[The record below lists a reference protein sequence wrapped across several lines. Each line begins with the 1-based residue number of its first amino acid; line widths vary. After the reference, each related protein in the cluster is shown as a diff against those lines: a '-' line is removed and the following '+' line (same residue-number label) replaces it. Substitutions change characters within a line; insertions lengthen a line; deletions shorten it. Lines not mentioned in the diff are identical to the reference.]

1 LRDDVTVSAKPVGEV
16 NPAHLFAAVLID
28 ELARAGVR
36 EVCICPGSRSTALA
50 ISAAQHPALRCWSQ
64 IDERSAGFFALGAA
78 KATRAP
84 VALICTS
91 GTAAANFYPAVI
103 EAFHAHVPLIVLSA
117 DRPPELRE
125 WGAGQT
131 IDQVRLYGTHVRWF
145 AEAPVADA
153 GAGMLRYAR
162 ELGCRAAAEAGGPP
176 AGPVHLNL
184 PFRDPLGPN
193 SSAAD
198 PQIGA
203 AARGDQSYTRVG
215 RSDRA
220 PRAEDVER
228 IAERAQAIERGVIA
242 CGPMNA
248 EPELC
253 AAVAKLA
260 SALGWPILAD
270 PTSQLRS
277 GAHVEGAFV
286 LGNSDLFLRDERVAR
301 ALEPEFVLRFGS
313 TPISKS
319 QRLWLE
325 GNVPKHLVLV
335 DPEADWSDPSHLAS
349 ELLQADPLAFCEAL
363 IGRVSPSGAESDW
376 LHRMMRAERCA
387 AEAVERRVSDEDELL
402 EPRAIREL
410 AEILPDDAILYVSN
424 SMPVRDLDAF
434 LPVSNRSLRVLAN
447 RGANG
452 IDGMISSALGA
463 AGSQPQPV
471 VLLTGDLALL
481 HDVGALQ
488 AAQRHSLNLSI
499 VVFDNDG
506 GGIFSYLPVASS
518 ANPEVFETHFR
529 TPHGANL
536 GGIVSGFGADFARVS
551 SWEHF
556 RTSFKSALASPGVSI
571 VEIPIDRDRSVAHH
585 REIDRLVRDAVSR
598 NDGGEVFSASRAD
611 FALTRE
617 SENAAVTDGG
627 ENAAFT
633 PDREYAELV
642 LGCSDDAPTRG
653 AVDEAIA
660 SKVGNP

>member
-1 LRDDVTVSAKPVGEV
+1 
-16 NPAHLFAAVLID
+16 
-28 ELARAGVR
+28 
-36 EVCICPGSRSTALA
+36 
-50 ISAAQHPALRCWSQ
+50 
-64 IDERSAGFFALGAA
+64 
-78 KATRAP
+78 
-84 VALICTS
+84 
-91 GTAAANFYPAVI
+91 VI
-103 EAFHAHVPLIVLSA
+103 EALHAHVPLIVLSA

-145 AEAPVADA
+145 AEAPVADG

-162 ELGCRAAAEAGGPP
+162 ELGCRAAAEACGPP

-184 PFRDPLGPN
+184 PFRDPLGPT

-198 PQIGA
+198 LQVGA
-203 AARGDQSYTRVG
+203 SARGDRSYTRVG

-242 CGPMNA
+242 CGPMIA

-277 GAHVEGAFV
+277 GVHVEGALV
-286 LGNSDLFLRDERVAR
+286 LGYSDLFLRDERVAR
-301 ALEPEFVLRFGS
+301 VLEPEFVLRFGS
-313 TPISKS
+313 TPTSKS

-325 GNVPKHLVLV
+325 GHVPKHLVLV
-335 DPEADWSDPSHLAS
+335 DPEADWSDPSHLAT

-363 IGRVSPSGAESDW
+363 TRRVLPSEIESASPSGAESDW
-376 LHRMMRAERCA
+376 LHRMMRAERCV
-387 AEAVERRVSDEDELL
+387 AEAVERCVADEDELL

-410 AEILPDDAILYVSN
+410 AEALPDEAILYVSN

-452 IDGMISSALGA
+452 IDGMVSSALGA

-529 TPHGANL
+529 TPHGADL
-536 GGIVSGFGADFARVS
+536 GGIVSGFGAGFARAS

-585 REIDRLVRDAVSR
+585 REIDRLVREAVTREIGDKEFNRGGADAVGAR
-598 NDGGEVFSASRAD
+598 GGEG
-611 FALTRE
+611 
-617 SENAAVTDGG
+617 AA
-627 ENAAFT
+627 
-633 PDREYAELV
+633 LV
-642 LGCSDDAPTRG
+642 LGCADDAQACDP
-653 AVDEAIA
+653 ADEAMA
-660 SKVGNP
+660 SKGGNP

>member
-1 LRDDVTVSAKPVGEV
+1 LRANANLEV
-16 NPAHLFAAVLID
+16 DPHAGANASHRFAAALLD

-50 ISAAQHPALRCWSQ
+50 MAAAEHASLRCWSQ

-84 VALICTS
+84 TALICTS

-103 EAFHAHVPLIVLSA
+103 EAYHAHVPLIVLTA

-145 AEAPVADA
+145 AEAAVPD
-153 GAGMLRYAR
+153 GGPGMHGYAR
-162 ELGCRAAAEAGGPP
+162 ELGCRAVAEASGPP

-184 PFRDPLGPN
+184 PFRDPLTPSPTEDESVVDTAGRDN
-193 SSAAD
+193 
-198 PQIGA
+198 
-203 AARGDQSYTRVG
+203 RSYTRVC
-215 RSDRA
+215 RSAHTPKDADLDRL
-220 PRAEDVER
+220 AEIVNSC
-228 IAERAQAIERGVIA
+228 ERGVIA
-242 CGPMNA
+242 CGPMDA

-253 AAVAKLA
+253 AAIADLA
-260 SALGWPILAD
+260 SALRWPILAD

-277 GAHVEGAFV
+277 GAHNRGAPV

-301 ALEPEFVLRFGS
+301 TLEPEVVLLFGG
-313 TPISKS
+313 TPVSKS

-325 GNVPKHLVLV
+325 GHEPDHFILVNP
-335 DPEADWSDPSHLAS
+335 DAGWSDPAHLAS
-349 ELLQADPLAFCEAL
+349 ELFRVDPLALCEAL
-363 IGRVSPSGAESDW
+363 TRRVSPSKRESRWLERVLHAE
-376 LHRMMRAERCA
+376 ACTVG
-387 AEAVERRVSDEDELL
+387 AVERLVFEEDDLF

-410 AEILPDDAILYVSN
+410 AEALPDGAIIYVSN

-434 LPVSNRSLRVLAN
+434 LPVSTRPLRVLAN

-463 AGSQPQPV
+463 AASQPQPV

-488 AAQRHSLNLSI
+488 AARRHSLNLSV

-506 GGIFSYLPVASS
+506 GGIFSYLPIADR
-518 ANPEVFETHFR
+518 AKPEVFETHFR
-529 TPHGANL
+529 TPHGADL
-536 GGIVSGFGADFARVS
+536 GGIVSGFGAEFARIS

-556 RTSFKSALASPGVSI
+556 RASLKSALTAPGVSVI
-571 VEIPIDRDRSVAHH
+571 EIPVDRDRSVAHH
-585 REIDRLVRDAVSR
+585 REIDRRVGQALAREKAGESGDGNDHAGRRDST
-598 NDGGEVFSASRAD
+598 GEARPRGV
-611 FALTRE
+611 
-617 SENAAVTDGG
+617 G
-627 ENAAFT
+627 EARV
-633 PDREYAELV
+633 P
-642 LGCSDDAPTRG
+642 GS
-653 AVDEAIA
+653 
-660 SKVGNP
+660 GNP